1 VTARR
6 IIQVEDKLPW
16 MQALPLS
23 LQHLFAM
30 FGATVLVPFLFK
42 VDPATSLL
50 MNGVGTLIYLVVAR
64 GKIPAYLG
72 SSFAFIAPVFA
83 IMADPSLGGYA
94 AESCRAPP
102 PSLGGYA
109 AAQGG
114 FIVFGLF
121 FIVVSQLVKRVGT
134 GWIDVVFPPAA
145 MGAIVM
151 VIGLELAP
159 VATNMAGLTGNQVA
173 ELGIPVHTA
182 ITVSLGTLAVTVL
195 GSVLFRGFWA
205 VIPVLMGVLAGYGLS
220 LAFGIVDLTAMHQA
234 QWLAAPSLYLPTFE
248 IQAVVVMMPA
258 FLVILAEH
266 IGHLVVTGNIVGRD
280 LLKDPGL
287 DRSLLGDG
295 LSNVLSGL
303 VGATPNTTYGENIGV
318 MAITRVYSVWVIGG
332 AALIAIG
339 VSFLGTLAA
348 LIRSIPVPVMGGISL
363 LLFGVIAATGL
374 RMLIEKRVDYTQPR
388 NLILTA
394 LVLVLGLSGTAV
406 KLGAIELKGMALATV
421 AAIAVSLLFYLLDRL
436 GVSADAAGRA
446 NPSNKP

>member
-1 VTARR
+1 MTASPARR

-50 MNGVGTLIYLVVAR
+50 MNGVGTLVYLVVAR

-94 AESCRAPP
+94 A
-102 PSLGGYA
+102 
-109 AAQGG
+109 AQGG

-121 FIVVSQLVKRVGT
+121 FIAVSQLVKRVGT
-134 GWIDVVFPPAA
+134 GWIEVVFPPAA

-220 LAFGIVDLTAMHQA
+220 LVFGIVDLTAVQRA
-234 QWLAAPSLYLPTFE
+234 QWFAAPSLYLPTFE
-248 IQAVVVMMPA
+248 IQAIVVMMPA

-374 RMLIEKRVDYTQPR
+374 RMLVEKRVDYTQSR

-421 AAIAVSLLFYLLDRL
+421 AAITVSLLFYLLDRL
-436 GVSADAAGRA
+436 GLSADAAGRA